1 MSGPT
6 VHGSRLPH
14 SDPSAVDGPPPG
26 FDVDDAHPVAPEVP
40 PEPTFGKNTARP
52 CVGRGDNDGSSSSQQ
67 GQSAPDS
74 TQREWSDHGY
84 GQWDVHREQPWG
96 NSWETGDK
104 RAEWTDWNRRSSWD
118 TAASTTIDGGDT
130 SVRKQRGNQDP
141 WRDGND
147 PWSGNKTRAEWK
159 ERGDWQDHRQEDG
172 RQDPWRDPWAD
183 GRADQERER
192 DYPDRQQAAW
202 SNGGAKQG
210 TAWNGWSFFDNGGFK
225 AQGGNQALVPGG
237 GRASE
242 KLAVPSFSGEDG
254 EDVGGSA
261 RSYLRQVEAWRRMTL
276 LPATQ
281 QGLVLYQNLTGKAW
295 IAAEELSV
303 DRLASSDG
311 VEYFVQWLNARF
323 LDLEVARIGRA
334 FSEFFRKLRRKP
346 SQSIREYNTE
356 YDRLHARLREVGCSL
371 PQECAA
377 WLYVDRLQLDEPQEL
392 NLLASV
398 GNQYHLGKLQQAAVL
413 HDRGHRKPWEARG
426 RKPHTAHLTEAGD
439 DGPGADEDEELE
451 DFDGDGIPEEVAI
464 AYATYQ
470 SAKDKYKE
478 QSRARGYQGDRAA
491 GGGRDRG
498 GQMPSSSREEKVKLM
513 KAKSYCMSCGKK
525 GHWHK
530 DPECPNRGGPK
541 EVDMCHHVPA
551 EVYAL
556 KHEGKTL
563 LGITDTACAKSVA
576 GTVWL
581 QQYTEH
587 TEQFQGKP
595 QLVRES
601 EAFKFGTG
609 RIHHSAFHVLVRFKL
624 GDKVVEMKTS
634 IINGDIPLLLSKS
647 ALAQLGMVYDLAQN
661 SADFTK
667 VGLREFPL
675 VTTSSGHPAIPIAPA
690 RCDDDCAKLVI
701 QDGGVS
707 ESRVYMAF
715 AVSEVGFPQAPEA
728 RPTRPHTT
736 TTTSAAPTPQ
746 VLHSPDNATNRET
759 TASTTMPTT
768 TSTQARAQP
777 VWGSQYKIFY
787 DKKLSPEVR
796 ELLTQDRLH
805 EVSFIAWWKR
815 TKITTDFW
823 LESEFAWHRIHV
835 TPRRALCN
843 PRAWKTQSIIQKDM
857 LLRSIGDV
865 RVTEGFC
872 CRTEKPIEAV
882 VDRWGEGDADR
893 AFETLWIGRSTFAK
907 LSNSCP
913 SQSPLATT
921 GGHGRAMQTPGNQQ
935 DEQGAVVE
943 RSQPPRVGGAQD
955 VVLRGVES
963 GDPGAQDERCDL
975 ERWTP
980 DAIRDQLDP
989 AGVEGQGHRARRA
1002 VPLEHHKGQPS
1013 PPGEGPRRDPS
1024 QRAHE
1029 DREVQGLGVSGDP
1042 QGVWDVGGPRG
1053 EDEWQSPRGTGALRE
1068 VVGGGPVPEAL
1079 RPPRALHR
1087 EERGGPLQRGPTLGD
1102 IEPAIR
1108 GLGMDERVED
1118 DIIAGQARRLPDP
1131 TEDNEA
1137 RSFEFRIRGTDG
1149 RGDRQGHSRGD
1160 PEAGGTP
1167 RGVEGQGE
1175 GRKHSDQEVREGCA
1189 SSSVGYLA
1197 PADEKELCEKRDRG
1211 HHGDLGLELRRPP
1224 RGCDPPK
1231 PKYEHDGNQFGSKTV
1246 EHPKGCC
1253 GKDEDAATNDV
1264 FLSEYDLERAKDNKY
1279 YNYECTHRPGDARD
1293 VFVEAIAKCDYSN
1306 ATLLRLL
1313 NSTQLQQVKTQ
1324 RDDVFG
1330 AKHAKVTYHT
1340 YGLYTHGGVLGV
1352 TNKTRENSGMVRYLN
1367 EFARRRLGEHAKWS
1381 SITVARDAKTEVHH
1395 DYNNLRGS
1403 KNYTFS
1409 IGQEAGGEVWVEDR
1423 GVSEDNIDADVKW
1436 RRIGSGQWVPGKN
1449 HNTNG
1454 RFYEFDPFLKHGTE
1468 PWRGSRWCLTYHTTR
1483 GIIKAKRHT
1492 KDFLRN
1498 CGFPLPRGGIGAEEG
1513 VSQPDRRPRR
1523 SIRKEIYNNAAK
1535 ISVMLAS
1542 LVCAAG
1548 SYMSDHVFPEVIK
1561 SPLVMF
1567 EIGGTEATEEAANLD
1582 KDVMEPMSWEDY
1594 RTPEGKEAAHHIVN
1608 GGYPRELRVHL
1619 RGKGDQPNDALTELV
1634 GNQLHSGGAVVIDGS
1649 VKDTLLIH
1657 DGFVAIR
1664 ENFQQHWS
1672 GDDEDFFLVLFK
1684 NKDDNIGL
1692 QCHDRV
1698 HQVCAV
1704 TCEGQQRGSSD
1715 GPVMGAGGIT
1725 FGEGTPNTIA
1735 TALRR
1740 LHQNLGHP
1748 RGEDLL
1754 RHLRLAG
1761 CDTTVLKAAR
1771 SMRCQVCDACAGPKV
1786 ARPSTIPSM
1795 CDWNDTLGVDIFY
1808 AHDINDEKHAFLSVV
1823 DFGTTYHLAAKV
1835 DGTSADIL
1843 ERKFNELWILP
1854 FGPPKTIVLDLE
1866 GGPQVALGRL
1876 CDWHNITVRSVATQS
1891 HWQAGMVERQQ
1902 AWWKSVWD
1910 RVIYQKSI
1918 AADEVDITAP
1928 IINGAK
1934 NELRRRCG
1942 YSPSQWVFGKAP
1954 RVAEELRDPDNG
1966 EKFVW
1971 DATEDSKF
1979 QRQAAIRASAR
1990 VAFHQSQ
1997 TDSRL
2002 RKALLQRTRVASR
2015 PFEVG
2020 ESVHF
2025 WFKPKNRRRGEW
2037 AGPAVIV
2044 GKEGGNFWLS
2054 KSGRCR
2060 LTSPEHMRPTT
2071 PEEVGELLSMKGTQ
2085 KEVEKLLDF
2094 DPDDQEVFEEP
2105 EDMDLDLEEY
2115 APTDY
2120 EPEDDTEMPVLDPY
2134 EEIAEKIL
2142 PAPTRRL
2149 KRKTAPA
2156 DSEHAEHEALMLR
2169 SDLTRRGVEKRKEK
2183 ELKWSEIPEEVHQ
2196 KFRDAEKTQWDEHL
2210 AYDALQPL
2218 SLADSDR
2225 IRATVPAERILR
2237 CRWAYKDKNYA
2248 RRREGEEVPWKCKS
2262 RLVIAGHTDP
2272 DLGTEQLTT
2281 DAPTLSRSGLSC
2293 MLQIVANGRSA
2304 PDPWTVAAGDIRCAF
2319 LTGSYLTRELY
2330 MHQPRTGFP
2339 GMHPGELVK
2348 IKKNVFGLA
2357 TSPHEWWNDLRGGIF
2372 SIEIDIPHTGPEVK
2386 YKFEQCALDP
2396 CVFTLRKWKDGVFC
2410 EEPIAYIGCH
2420 VDDILI
2426 GAPQSLQKA
2435 MQKALS
2441 GTFPI
2446 DEWEEN
2452 EFEFLG
2458 SKIRVSDYEVELSQ
2472 EKYATTRLFQLD
2484 LPLNAKDEELASPEL
2499 VSDNRSLIGA
2509 LSWMSSTSR
2518 PDLTCSVSMA
2528 QQLQKSPTHG
2538 DIKFTNQTAHKAIQ
2552 FKQRGLKYK
2561 SIPPDRMMIVIY
2573 HDAAWA
2579 NVPEADPDEDYYV
2592 LTHEDNLAGLQR
2604 EGPYALTGVDRKAK
2618 KGNSKVASQ
2627 LGILVTFM
2635 DRGALSGEAG
2645 DFSIADWRS
2654 QAGQRVCRSTFGA
2667 ETQACAEGLETG
2679 QYIRSMYESM
2689 LAGKLVSVEAARMP
2703 ILCLS
2708 DCRSLYDHLN
2718 KQGVPRVPTDKRL
2731 AVDLAALRQG
2741 LRSEMWSD
2749 ELPIGWL
2756 PGSAQRAD
2764 VLTKPQ
2770 NPTDWWETADQKV
2783 LLPLALGQR
2792 GGLVCDRQTT
2802 QRTSVKLEGTSGIRV
2817 GSLFPFEYERIGSH
2831 QG

>member
-715 AVSEVGFPQAPEA
+715 AVSEVQLLSEANRLGLVVHRTWSCEELKAVIQEHRMNDATSNAGHQMRSVTNLTLPELKVKATELGVQFPSNITKGNLLRLVRDHVGTPANELMKIGKYKGWEFQEIPKEYGMWAA
-728 RPTRPHTT
+728 R
-736 TTTSAAPTPQ
+736 
-746 VLHSPDNATNRET
+746 
-759 TASTTMPTT
+759 
-768 TSTQARAQP
+768 
-777 VWGSQYKIFY
+777 
-787 DKKLSPEVR
+787 EVR
-796 ELLTQDRLH
+796 MNGNPHVELVRY
-805 EVSFIAWWKR
+805 AKWWEEDHYQKHYGH
-815 TKITTDFW
+815 
-823 LESEFAWHRIHV
+823 LE
-835 TPRRALCN
+835 P
-843 PRAWKTQSIIQKDM
+843 SI
-857 LLRSIGDV
+857 
-865 RVTEGFC
+865 
-872 CRTEKPIEAV
+872 EKNAAV
-882 VDRWGEGDADR
+882 PYNEDPPW
-893 AFETLWIGRSTFAK
+893 
-907 LSNSCP
+907 
-913 SQSPLATT
+913 ATS
-921 GGHGRAMQTPGNQQ
+921 
-935 DEQGAVVE
+935 
-943 RSQPPRVGGAQD
+943 SQPSEASAWTSEWKMTSLPGKHD
-955 VVLRGVES
+955 DYPIPPKTTKRG
-963 GDPGAQDERCDL
+963 
-975 ERWTP
+975 
-980 DAIRDQLDP
+980 
-989 AGVEGQGHRARRA
+989 
-1002 VPLEHHKGQPS
+1002 
-1013 PPGEGPRRDPS
+1013 
-1024 QRAHE
+1024 
-1029 DREVQGLGVSGDP
+1029 
-1042 QGVWDVGGPRG
+1042 
-1053 EDEWQSPRGTGALRE
+1053 
-1068 VVGGGPVPEAL
+1068 
-1079 RPPRALHR
+1079 
-1087 EERGGPLQRGPTLGD
+1087 
-1102 IEPAIR
+1102 
-1108 GLGMDERVED
+1108 
-1118 DIIAGQARRLPDP
+1118 
-1131 TEDNEA
+1131 
-1137 RSFEFRIRGTDG
+1137 
-1149 RGDRQGHSRGD
+1149 
-1160 PEAGGTP
+1160 
-1167 RGVEGQGE
+1167 
-1175 GRKHSDQEVREGCA
+1175 A
-1189 SSSVGYLA
+1189 SSSGYEAQMDAEIDKDTLEEIQKLEARLAVLKDKAKVGNTPTRNVIGGIMETL
-1197 PADEKELCEKRDRG
+1197 
-1211 HHGDLGLELRRPP
+1211 DLNYDDLLE
-1224 RGCDPPK
+1224 
-1231 PKYEHDGNQFGSKTV
+1231 
-1246 EHPKGCC
+1246 GCC

-1264 FLSEYDLERAKDNKY
+1264 FLSDYDLERAKDNKY

-1367 EFARRRLGEHAKWS
+1367 EFARRRLGEHAIWS

-1876 CDWHNITVRSVATQS
+1876 CDWHNITVWSVATQS

-2330 MHQPRTGFP
+2330 LHQPRTGFP

-2579 NVPEADPDEDYYV
+2579 NVLEADPDEDYYV

-2802 QRTSVKLEGTSGIRV
+2802 QRTSVKLERTSGIRV